1 MRIPLVMAPALVLAV
16 GVVVGLA
23 SLGAGTDDDPAV
35 EPSTVRAPTVPEPGA
50 PGAAPLVP
58 AAPPQRHSPAEPAPR
73 DRAGYVAPSPLVAAD
88 GDDDNAVDDRSDDD
102 KADDDKVD
110 DDKADDDD

>member
-35 EPSTVRAPTVPEPGA
+35 EPSTVRAPTVSEPGA

-73 DRAGYVAPSPLVAAD
+73 DPAAAAD
-88 GDDDNAVDDRSDDD
+88 DDDDDAVDDR
-102 KADDDKVD
+102 ADDDKVD
-110 DDKADDDD
+110 DDKVDNDKADDDD

>member
-35 EPSTVRAPTVPEPGA
+35 EPSTVRAPTVSEPGA

-73 DRAGYVAPSPLVAAD
+73 DPAGYVAPPPPVAP
-88 GDDDNAVDDRSDDD
+88 DDDDDDAVDDR
-102 KADDDKVD
+102 ADDDKVD
-110 DDKADDDD
+110 DDKVDNDKADDDD